1 MRLELLYPE
10 KVTKGGGADDILPGD
25 MGDAV
30 DLRLLY
36 RRFLSDKDVVRL
48 DVGVA
53 LFIGAE
59 RPAAYE
65 GGVNSD
71 VQSFREGDFPL
82 CRVGSQAAER
92 LFEGTPRA
100 EYVVVG
106 GQGVIPAPYEVGE
119 RARRGLP
126 HVILDGGDTIIDGCP
141 RAGAGGVADFQ
152 IYLRGKIHLPRD
164 FGNAAGPETGVRKIL
179 VALQAHPS
187 PHIEV
192 DGVVFDIDVVGRRLV
207 TTHIDGVLLV
217 VPVDRLL
224 ELLFGQRV
232 ILVGH
237 ADIPQDILIA
247 GLGRQGVVGELR
259 VVVIR
264 PDGDDLEL
272 PGLTVV
278 IDLEVIGVV
287 GFFSESG
294 QFRAFLKGDPLD

>member
-1 MRLELLYPE
+1 M
-10 KVTKGGGADDILPGD
+10 
-25 MGDAV
+25 
-30 DLRLLY
+30 
-36 RRFLSDKDVVRL
+36 
-48 DVGVA
+48 
-53 LFIGAE
+53 
-59 RPAAYE
+59 
-65 GGVNSD
+65 
-71 VQSFREGDFPL
+71 
-82 CRVGSQAAER
+82 
-92 LFEGTPRA
+92 
-100 EYVVVG
+100 
-106 GQGVIPAPYEVGE
+106 
-119 RARRGLP
+119 
-126 HVILDGGDTIIDGCP
+126 
-141 RAGAGGVADFQ
+141 
-152 IYLRGKIHLPRD
+152 
-164 FGNAAGPETGVRKIL
+164 
-179 VALQAHPS
+179 
-187 PHIEV
+187 
-192 DGVVFDIDVVGRRLV
+192 VFDIDVVGRRLV